1 MSSKSPSFFY
11 QHREHLLDVSCKTVS
26 FATGCLAT
34 LIIVAGILGAC
45 GLLFLL

>member
-1 MSSKSPSFFY
+1 MSTKSPSFFY
-11 QHREHLLDVSCKTVS
+11 QYRKHPLDVSCKIVS
-26 FATGCLAT
+26 FVTGCLAT